1 MRKILIKTENI
12 EVRAELNNSTTAEK
26 IWDLLP
32 LEGKVN
38 IWGKEVYFAIDAKI
52 DLEQDAGAVV
62 SIGDLAYW
70 PPGKAFCIFF
80 GVTPMSNSREI
91 RAASAVNIFGKVT
104 GDPKVFRQIKP
115 GTAIKIEKDKD
126 N

>member
-1 MRKILIKTENI
+1 MKKILIEVDNI
-12 EVRAELNNSTTAEK
+12 KVRAKLNDSKTAEK

-38 IWGKEVYFAIDAKI
+38 TWGDEIYFSIGAKI
-52 DLEQDAGAVV
+52 DLEQGASAVV

-70 PPGKAFCIFF
+70 PPGNAFCIFF
-80 GVTPMSNSREI
+80 GTTPTSIGAEI
-91 RAASAVNIFGKVT
+91 RAASAVNIFGHII
-104 GDPKVFRQIKP
+104 GDYEALKRVKANTSIII
-115 GTAIKIEKDKD
+115 TKIT

>member
-1 MRKILIKTENI
+1 MKKILIEVDNI
-12 EVRAELNNSTTAEK
+12 KVRAKLNDSTTAEK

-38 IWGKEVYFAIDAKI
+38 TWGDEIYFSIGAKI
-52 DLEQDAGAVV
+52 DLEQGASAVV

-70 PPGKAFCIFF
+70 PPGNAFCIFF
-80 GVTPMSNSREI
+80 GTTPASIGAEI
-91 RAASAVNIFGKVT
+91 RAASAVNIFGHII
-104 GDPKVFRQIKP
+104 GDYEAFKTVKP
-115 GTAIKIEKDKD
+115 STSIIITKIT

>member
-1 MRKILIKTENI
+1 MKKILIETGNI

-32 LEGKVN
+32 LEGEVN
-38 IWGKEVYFAIDAKI
+38 IWGDEVYFAIDTKI
-52 DLEQDAGAVV
+52 DLEQGAGAVV

-91 RAASAVNIFGKVT
+91 RAASAVNIFGKIT
-104 GDPKVFRQIKP
+104 DDPKVFRQMKP
-115 GTAIKIEKDKD
+115 GVGIRVEKID
-126 N
+126 